1 MSQSISSSVGKKYGL
16 ARVCTI
22 WGIPR
27 STYYWHKSF
36 PRETPSRRG
45 PIGLHTDEELVEN
58 IRQVLTES
66 PFTGEGYRKAWA
78 RLRARSIRTSP
89 KRVLRLMR
97 ENGLLAK
104 KRGGKPRGPK
114 VHDGTIKT
122 ERVDEMWGSDMTTT
136 LTISEGNASIFFVV
150 DHCSLELL
158 GIHATRRG
166 TRFEALEP
174 IRQAVR
180 HSFGSF
186 DREVA
191 SGVVLRHDNGS
202 QFVSRVFQ
210 DEMKF
215 LGIASSPSFIRQ
227 PQGNGIAERFVRILK
242 ENLLWLRLFDTV
254 EDLRQALLAFQRDY
268 NENWI
273 LGRHGYRTPAQV
285 RQRQLRLLREVA

>member
-1 MSQSISSSVGKKYGL
+1 MSQSISSSAGKRYGL
-16 ARVCTI
+16 VRVCTI
-22 WGIPR
+22 WDIPR
-27 STYYWHKSF
+27 STYYRHKSF
-36 PRETPSRRG
+36 SVDIPGRRG

-58 IRQVLTES
+58 IRQVLAKS

-78 RLRARSIRTSP
+78 RLRAKSIRTSP

-97 ENGLLAK
+97 ANGLLAK
-104 KRGGKPRGPK
+104 KRGGKPHGPK

-136 LTISEGNASIFFVV
+136 LTVSEGNASIFFVV

-158 GIHATRRG
+158 GIHATCRG

-180 HSFGSF
+180 RSFGAF
-186 DREVA
+186 GQEVA
-191 SGVVLRHDNGS
+191 SGVVLRHNNGS

-210 DEMKF
+210 DEVKF

-242 ENLLWLRLFDTV
+242 ENLLWLRSFDTV
-254 EDLRQALLAFQRDY
+254 EDLRQALLIFQRNY

-285 RQRQLRLLREVA
+285 RQKQLSLLHEAA